1 MASLLSTSDLT
12 PPSPYRRVR
21 AAIEQLAAATEPL
34 SLQALADAAGQ
45 SLFHFQRSF
54 VGLAGVT
61 PKEFAQALSLA
72 RAKQSLAQADSVMD
86 AALAAGLSGPS
97 RLHDLFL
104 SLEGMTPGE
113 FKQAGRGLSLQW
125 TTADT
130 LLGPIWLAASAR
142 GVLKLAFLQGSTPEQ
157 LLAATTEQLPEA
169 QWTAAPQALRG
180 LTDELQRRFAG
191 LKPQV
196 PISLVMSGT
205 PLRLKVWQALL
216 AIPEG
221 QLRSYSQL
229 ARLAGAPQAVRAVAS
244 CVAANPIAYLI
255 PCHRVIRANAEF
267 GEYRWGQATKRALI
281 GLELARSEG
290 EVSTGLAAS
299 SAFAFNQS

>member
-1 MASLLSTSDLT
+1 MSSLVSDFDQLL
-12 PPSPYRRVR
+12 PSRYRRVR
-21 AAIEQLAAATEPL
+21 AAIEQLAAATAPL
-34 SLQALADAAGQ
+34 PLQTLADAAGQ
-45 SLFHFQRSF
+45 SPFHFQRSF
-54 VGLAGVT
+54 VGMAGVT
-61 PKEFAQALSLA
+61 PKEFGQALSLS
-72 RAKQSLAQADSVMD
+72 RAKQSLAQADSVLA

-125 TTADT
+125 ATADT
-130 LLGPIWLAASAR
+130 LLGPVWLAASAR
-142 GVLKLAFLQGSTPEQ
+142 GVLKLNFLQGSTPQQMLETASQ
-157 LLAATTEQLPEA
+157 QLPEA

-191 LKPQV
+191 LKPQT

-221 QLRSYSQL
+221 QLLSYSQL
-229 ARLAGAPQAVRAVAS
+229 ARLAQAPQAIRAVAS

-255 PCHRVIRANAEF
+255 PCHRVIRSNAEF
-267 GEYRWGQATKRALI
+267 GEYRWGPATKRALI
-281 GLELARSEG
+281 GLELARGDREVSEG
-290 EVSTGLAAS
+290 LRV
-299 SAFAFNQS
+299 